1 MTTPVLALNAI
12 TKQFGQGHTAVTAL
26 KNADFSVNAGEFVA
40 IIGPSGSGKSTF
52 LTIAAGLQTPTSGQ
66 VILNG
71 QPLSAQSE
79 KQRLAYR
86 FNEIG
91 FILQSSNLIPFLTVT
106 EQFKLVDKL
115 AKRTFQKARTN
126 QLLGELA
133 LREVASA
140 YPSELS
146 GGERQR
152 VAIARALYNDPSVIL
167 ADEPTASLDT
177 PRSIDVVQRLAS
189 EAHQHNKAI
198 VMVTHDQ
205 RLINH
210 CDVVYRIEDG
220 VMTKQTEHR
229 AAPVQP

>member
-1 MTTPVLALNAI
+1 MTQPVLALKNI
-12 TKQFGQGHTAVTAL
+12 NKQFGHGHTAVNAL
-26 KNADFSVNAGEFVA
+26 TDANFEVSAGQFVA

-66 VILNG
+66 VVLNG
-71 QPLSAQSE
+71 QPLTNQTE

-91 FILQSSNLIPFLTVT
+91 FILQSSNLIPFLTVR
-106 EQFKLVDKL
+106 EQFKLVDKM
-115 AKRTFQKARTN
+115 AKRKFN
-126 QLLGELA
+126 QSGTDELLAELD
-133 LREVASA
+133 LTEVRNA
-140 YPSELS
+140 YPSDLS

-177 PRSIDVVQRLAS
+177 PRSIDVVKRLAT

-205 RLINH
+205 RLIDD
-210 CDVVYRIEDG
+210 CDVVYQIEDG
-220 VMTKQTEHR
+220 KMSR
-229 AAPVQP
+229 RD